1 MPCHESDPSLGLTPM
16 DTTPYGDELMA
27 LRSPGRPKD
36 LEKREAILDAAQ
48 SLFAERGIDGVPIE
62 AIAARSGVSKVT
74 VYGHF
79 GDKATIFDSIV
90 QRETER
96 LAQSICGALKSSGSL
111 EERLTG
117 FGMALIEM
125 LTQPCHL
132 ALDRA
137 VSLEAQRNPSI
148 GRRFF
153 EAGPGQVRQML
164 TDVLSRAQANGEV
177 LLDDPAYAA
186 KDLLALWLG
195 FNAMEQR
202 FCGGCLPDEATLRN
216 HVGRAVRLFLKA
228 NAPEKAPA

>member
-1 MPCHESDPSLGLTPM
+1 
-16 DTTPYGDELMA
+16 MA

-48 SLFAERGIDGVPIE
+48 ALFAERGVDGVPIE

-90 QRETER
+90 QRETDR
-96 LAQSICGALKSSGSL
+96 LKQALCQTPSGTSL
-111 EERLTG
+111 EDTLTS
-117 FGMALIEM
+117 FGMALIQM

-137 VSLEAQRNPSI
+137 VSLEAQRNPDL

-153 EAGPGQVRQML
+153 EAGPGQVRTML
-164 TDVLSRAQANGEV
+164 TTLLRQAQEQGVVE
-177 LLDDPAYAA
+177 LDDAECGAE
-186 KDLLALWLG
+186 DMLALWLG
-195 FNAMEQR
+195 FDAIERR
-202 FCGGCLPDEATLRN
+202 FCGSCIPDEPVLRT
-216 HVGRAVRLFLKA
+216 HVARAVRLFLKA
-228 NAPEKAPA
+228 NAPAL

>member
-1 MPCHESDPSLGLTPM
+1 MPCFETDPRVASAPTESTPC
-16 DTTPYGDELMA
+16 GDITMA

-48 SLFAERGIDGVPIE
+48 ALFAERGVDGVPIE

-90 QRETER
+90 QRETDR
-96 LAQSICGALKSSGSL
+96 LKLALCQTPSGSSL
-111 EERLTG
+111 EDTLTR
-117 FGMALIEM
+117 FGTALIQM

-137 VSLEAQRNPSI
+137 VSLEAQRNPDL

-153 EAGPGQVRQML
+153 EAGPGQVRTML
-164 TDVLSRAQANGEV
+164 TNLLRQAQEQGAV
-177 LLDDPAYAA
+177 HLDDPECAA
-186 KDLLALWLG
+186 EDMLALWLG
-195 FNAMEQR
+195 FDAIERR
-202 FCGGCLPDEATLRN
+202 FCGSCLPDEQVLQT
-216 HVGRAVRLFLKA
+216 HVARAVRLFLKA
-228 NAPEKAPA
+228 NAPDK

>member
-1 MPCHESDPSLGLTPM
+1 
-16 DTTPYGDELMA
+16 MA

-48 SLFAERGIDGVPIE
+48 ALFAERGVDGVPIE

-90 QRETER
+90 QRETDR
-96 LAQSICGALKSSGSL
+96 LKLALCQTPSGSSL
-111 EERLTG
+111 EDTLTR
-117 FGMALIEM
+117 FGTALIQM

-137 VSLEAQRNPSI
+137 VSLEAQRNPDL

-153 EAGPGQVRQML
+153 EAGPGQVRTML
-164 TDVLSRAQANGEV
+164 TNLLRQAQEQGAV
-177 LLDDPAYAA
+177 HLDDPECAA
-186 KDLLALWLG
+186 EDMLALWLG
-195 FNAMEQR
+195 FDAIERR
-202 FCGGCLPDEATLRN
+202 FCGSCLPDEQVLQT
-216 HVGRAVRLFLKA
+216 HVARAVRLFLKA
-228 NAPEKAPA
+228 NAPDK

>member
-1 MPCHESDPSLGLTPM
+1 
-16 DTTPYGDELMA
+16 MA

-48 SLFAERGIDGVPIE
+48 ALFAERGIDGVPIE

-90 QRETER
+90 QRETDR
-96 LAQSICGALKSSGSL
+96 LKLALCQTPSGTSL
-111 EERLTG
+111 EDTLTS
-117 FGMALIEM
+117 FGMALIDM

-137 VSLEAQRNPSI
+137 VSLEAQRNPDL

-153 EAGPGQVRQML
+153 AAGPGQVRTML
-164 TDVLSRAQANGEV
+164 TMLLSQAQEQGLV
-177 LLDDPAYAA
+177 QLDDPECAA
-186 KDLLALWLG
+186 EDMLALWLG
-195 FNAMEQR
+195 FDAIERR
-202 FCGGCLPDEATLRN
+202 FCGSCIPDETVLRA
-216 HVGRAVRLFLKA
+216 HVARAVRLFLKA
-228 NAPEKAPA
+228 NAPDK

>member
-1 MPCHESDPSLGLTPM
+1 MPCHETDQSLPLLPM
-16 DTTPYGDELMA
+16 ETTPCGDELMA

-79 GDKATIFDSIV
+79 GDKAKIFDSIV

-117 FGMALIEM
+117 FGMALIDM

-137 VSLEAQRNPSI
+137 VSLEAQRNPDL

-153 EAGPGQVRQML
+153 EAGPGQVRRL
-164 TDVLSRAQANGEV
+164 LSDILLRAQVEG
-177 LLDDPAYAA
+177 LFTFDDPARAA
-186 KDLLALWLG
+186 EDLLALWLG
-195 FNAMEQR
+195 FDAMERR
-202 FCGGCLPDEATLRN
+202 FCGGCTPDETALKS
-216 HVGRAVRLFLKA
+216 HVGRSVKLFLRA
-228 NAPEKAPA
+228 YAPT

>member
-1 MPCHESDPSLGLTPM
+1 MPCQEVDHRIPLSPKE
-16 DTTPYGDELMA
+16 TTPCGVEVMS

-79 GDKATIFDSIV
+79 GDKSKIFDSIV
-90 QRETER
+90 ARETDR
-96 LAQSICGALKSSGSL
+96 LTQSICGALSASGSL
-111 EERLTG
+111 EDRLVG
-117 FGMALIEM
+117 FGMALVDM

-137 VSLEAQRNPSI
+137 VSLESQRNPDL

-153 EAGPGQVRQML
+153 DAGPGRIRQML
-164 TDVLSRAQANGEV
+164 SDLLARAR
-177 LLDDPAYAA
+177 DDGQIDIDSPDNAA
-186 KDLLALWLG
+186 EDLLALWLG
-195 FNAMEQR
+195 FDAIERR
-202 FCGGCLPDEATLRN
+202 FCGGCIPEEAVLRT
-216 HVGRAVRLFLKA
+216 HVARAVRLFLKA
-228 NAPEKAPA
+228 TAPA

>member
-1 MPCHESDPSLGLTPM
+1 
-16 DTTPYGDELMA
+16 MA

-48 SLFAERGIDGVPIE
+48 ALFAERGIDGVPIE

-90 QRETER
+90 QRETDR
-96 LAQSICGALKSSGSL
+96 LKLALCQTPSGTSL
-111 EERLTG
+111 EDTLNS
-117 FGMALIEM
+117 FGMALIDM

-137 VSLEAQRNPSI
+137 VSLEAQRNPDL

-153 EAGPGQVRQML
+153 AAGPGQVRTML
-164 TDVLSRAQANGEV
+164 TALLSQAQAQGHV
-177 LLDDPAYAA
+177 QVDDPERAA
-186 KDLLALWLG
+186 EDLLALWMG
-195 FNAMEQR
+195 FDAIERR
-202 FCGGCLPDEATLRN
+202 FCGSCIPDEPVLRS
-216 HVGRAVRLFLKA
+216 HVARAVRLFLKA
-228 NAPEKAPA
+228 NAPDR

>member
-1 MPCHESDPSLGLTPM
+1 
-16 DTTPYGDELMA
+16 MA

-48 SLFAERGIDGVPIE
+48 ALFAERGIDGVPIE

-90 QRETER
+90 QRETDR
-96 LAQSICGALKSSGSL
+96 LKLALCQAPSGTSL
-111 EERLTG
+111 EDTLTS
-117 FGMALIEM
+117 FGMALIDM

-137 VSLEAQRNPSI
+137 VSLEAQRNPDL

-153 EAGPGQVRQML
+153 AAGPGQVRTML
-164 TDVLSRAQANGEV
+164 TMLLSQAQEQGLV
-177 LLDDPAYAA
+177 QLDDPECAA
-186 KDLLALWLG
+186 EDMLALWLG
-195 FNAMEQR
+195 FDAIERR
-202 FCGGCLPDEATLRN
+202 FCGSCIPDETVLRA
-216 HVGRAVRLFLKA
+216 HVARAVRLFLKA
-228 NAPEKAPA
+228 NAPDK

>member
-1 MPCHESDPSLGLTPM
+1 
-16 DTTPYGDELMA
+16 MA

-48 SLFAERGIDGVPIE
+48 ALFAERGVDGVPIE

-90 QRETER
+90 QRETDR
-96 LAQSICGALKSSGSL
+96 LKLALCQTPSGSSL
-111 EERLTG
+111 EDTLTR
-117 FGMALIEM
+117 FGTALIQM

-137 VSLEAQRNPSI
+137 VSLEAQRNPDL

-153 EAGPGQVRQML
+153 EAGPGQVRTML
-164 TDVLSRAQANGEV
+164 TNLLRQAQEQGAV
-177 LLDDPAYAA
+177 QLDDPECAA
-186 KDLLALWLG
+186 EDMLALWLG
-195 FNAMEQR
+195 FDAIERR
-202 FCGGCLPDEATLRN
+202 FCGSCLPDEQVLQT
-216 HVGRAVRLFLKA
+216 HVARAVRLFLKA
-228 NAPEKAPA
+228 NAPDA

>member
-1 MPCHESDPSLGLTPM
+1 MT
-16 DTTPYGDELMA
+16 

-48 SLFAERGIDGVPIE
+48 ALFAERGVDGVPIE

-96 LAQSICGALKSSGSL
+96 LKQSLCQTPSGSGL
-111 EERLTG
+111 EDTLTR
-117 FGMALIEM
+117 FGMALIDM

-137 VSLEAQRNPSI
+137 VSLEAQRNPDI

-153 EAGPGQVRQML
+153 EAGPGQVRTML
-164 TDVLSRAQANGEV
+164 TQLLSQAQEKGVIA
-177 LLDDPAYAA
+177 LDDPECAA
-186 KDLLALWLG
+186 EDLLALWLG
-195 FNAMEQR
+195 FHAIERR
-202 FCGGCLPDEATLRN
+202 FCGGTLPDDQTISR
-216 HVGRAVRLFLKA
+216 HVSRAVRLFLKA
-228 NAPEKAPA
+228 NAPDA